1 MNVFQRNLVY
11 DCNLCDM
18 SQNGQGFLL
27 AFDLMVEL
35 RQFLCIYHGNDSE
48 NFVVL
53 KFVKVGQ
60 NDMPQNIVVEAEF
73 QRQFSILK
81 SIDGIQLVNYLSNKL
96 SR

>member
-1 MNVFQRNLVY
+1 
-11 DCNLCDM
+11 M

-27 AFDLMVEL
+27 VFDLLVKL

-48 NFVVL
+48 HFVVL
-53 KFVKVGQ
+53 KFVKIGQ
-60 NDMPQNIVVEAEF
+60 NDMPQNIVVKAEL

-81 SIDGIQLVNYLSNKL
+81 GIDGIQLINDLSNKL